1 MWKGGRY
8 DKEFKGSANTAHKNF
23 FKSKDAEKKK
33 KKQYTCCIQMLFKEI
48 LKFDNNTLNGQ
59 MTVNT
64 SINFK

>member
-1 MWKGGRY
+1 
-8 DKEFKGSANTAHKNF
+8 
-23 FKSKDAEKKK
+23 
-33 KKQYTCCIQMLFKEI
+33 MLFKEI